1 MENTC
6 TTVINYEEAFVNY
19 LRYERNMSPETIRAY
34 EKDLHQF
41 IRFFSRGDGVPVQPG
56 EITTLQVREYLA
68 DLREKNYQKTT
79 VVRKLA
85 TIRSFYKFLL
95 KKGHVATN
103 PLQEI
108 QTPKVDKRLPHFLA
122 VEEVEKLL
130 NAPQGT
136 TFQAIRDRAILE
148 VLYSTGLRV
157 SELTSLNAPDIDLTG
172 EILKARGKGRRE
184 RIMPMGKPAIESL
197 RKYMEV
203 RGAVPR
209 INESD
214 PDALFLNRFGD
225 RLSSR
230 SIRKILDKYIRVT
243 GLNEKTSPHTLRH
256 SFATHLLNR
265 GANLR
270 MVAGAAGPQAPL
282 DDADLHPRD
291 DGGDEEGVR
300 GGAPPALRAPVAAGA
315 ATTPGPPIVPFAR
328 PGRCRSIR
336 PILFPLNNPA
346 GSDRIPPRVS
356 PPGRR
361 VPAGERGRPAPCC
374 ATLAQSVEHGF
385 RKAEV

>member
-1 MENTC
+1 MDNAIATAETNF
-6 TTVINYEEAFVNY
+6 EEAFVNY

-41 IRFFSRGDGVPVQPG
+41 LRFFHKGDGSLIGPG
-56 EITTLQVREYLA
+56 EITSLQVREFLA
-68 DLREKNYQKTT
+68 QLREKNYQKTT

-95 KKGHVATN
+95 KKGHIGAN
-103 PLQEI
+103 PLADI

-130 NAPQGT
+130 NAPNGSS
-136 TFQAIRDRAILE
+136 FQSIRDRAILE

-157 SELTSLNAPDIDLTG
+157 SELTALNVADIDTTG
-172 EILKARGKGRRE
+172 EIIKARGKGRRE
-184 RIMPMGKPAIESL
+184 RVMPIGRMALESVK
-197 RKYMEV
+197 KYIEV
-203 RGAVPR
+203 RSTVPR

-214 PDALFLNRFGD
+214 PGALFLNRFGD

-230 SIRKILDKYIRVT
+230 SIRKILDKYIRIT

-270 MVAGAAGPQAPL
+270 MVQELLGHKHLSTTQIYTHVTTAGLKEVVDPP
-282 DDADLHPRD
+282 HPR
-291 DGGDEEGVR
+291 
-300 GGAPPALRAPVAAGA
+300 P
-315 ATTPGPPIVPFAR
+315 
-328 PGRCRSIR
+328 
-336 PILFPLNNPA
+336 
-346 GSDRIPPRVS
+346 
-356 PPGRR
+356 
-361 VPAGERGRPAPCC
+361 
-374 ATLAQSVEHGF
+374 
-385 RKAEV
+385 

>member
-1 MENTC
+1 MENTL
-6 TTVINYEEAFVNY
+6 TTAINYQEAFVNY

-41 IRFFSRGDGVPVQPG
+41 IRFFAKGDGAPAAPA
-56 EITTLQVREYLA
+56 EISSLQVREYLA
-68 DLREKNYQKTT
+68 ALREKNYQKTT

-95 KKGHVATN
+95 KKGYTTQN
-103 PLQEI
+103 PLLEI

-130 NAPQGT
+130 GAPQGT
-136 TFQAIRDRAILE
+136 TFQSIRDRSILE

-157 SELTSLNAPDIDLTG
+157 SELTALNVSDIDVTG
-172 EILKARGKGRRE
+172 EIIKARGKGRRE
-184 RIMPMGKPAIESL
+184 RIMPIGKPALECV
-197 RKYMEV
+197 RKYIEV
-203 RGAVPR
+203 RAAVPR

-230 SIRKILDKYIRVT
+230 SIRKILDKYIRMT

-270 MVAGAAGPQAPL
+270 MVQELLGHKHLSTTQIYTHVSTAAMKTAL
-282 DDADLHPRD
+282 EEAHPR
-291 DGGDEEGVR
+291 
-300 GGAPPALRAPVAAGA
+300 P
-315 ATTPGPPIVPFAR
+315 
-328 PGRCRSIR
+328 
-336 PILFPLNNPA
+336 
-346 GSDRIPPRVS
+346 
-356 PPGRR
+356 
-361 VPAGERGRPAPCC
+361 
-374 ATLAQSVEHGF
+374 
-385 RKAEV
+385 

>member
-1 MENTC
+1 MENTIT
-6 TTVINYEEAFVNY
+6 TTVNYEEAFVNY

-41 IRFFSRGDGVPVQPG
+41 MRFFSRGDGSPVTPG
-56 EITTLQVREYLA
+56 EVTSLQVREYLA

-85 TIRSFYKFLL
+85 TIRSFYKFLM
-95 KKGHVATN
+95 KKGYVTTN
-103 PLQEI
+103 PLVEI
-108 QTPKVDKRLPHFLA
+108 QTPKVEKRLPHFLA
-122 VEEVEKLL
+122 VEEIERLL
-130 NAPQGT
+130 NAPQGMG
-136 TFQAIRDRAILE
+136 FQPIRDRAILE

-157 SELTSLNAPDIDLTG
+157 SELTGLNVGDIDLTG
-172 EILKARGKGRRE
+172 EIIKARGKGRRE
-184 RIMPMGKPAIESL
+184 RIMPIGKPAIESVK
-197 RKYMEV
+197 KYLEI
-203 RGAVPR
+203 RNTVPR

-270 MVAGAAGPQAPL
+270 MVQELLGHKHLSTTQIYTHVTTQAMKSAL
-282 DDADLHPRD
+282 EEVHPR
-291 DGGDEEGVR
+291 
-300 GGAPPALRAPVAAGA
+300 P
-315 ATTPGPPIVPFAR
+315 
-328 PGRCRSIR
+328 
-336 PILFPLNNPA
+336 
-346 GSDRIPPRVS
+346 
-356 PPGRR
+356 
-361 VPAGERGRPAPCC
+361 
-374 ATLAQSVEHGF
+374 
-385 RKAEV
+385 

>member
-1 MENTC
+1 MENTIT
-6 TTVINYEEAFVNY
+6 TTVNYEEAFVNY

-41 IRFFSRGDGVPVQPG
+41 MRFFSRGDGVPIGPAD
-56 EITTLQVREYLA
+56 ITSLQVREYLA

-85 TIRSFYKFLL
+85 TIRSFYKFLM
-95 KKGHVATN
+95 KKGYVTSN
-103 PLQEI
+103 PLVEI
-108 QTPKVDKRLPHFLA
+108 QTPKVEKRLPHFLA
-122 VEEVEKLL
+122 VEEIEKLL
-130 NAPQGT
+130 NAPQGVG
-136 TFQAIRDRAILE
+136 FQAIRDRAILE

-157 SELTSLNAPDIDLTG
+157 SELTSLNVGDVDLTG
-172 EILKARGKGRRE
+172 EIIKARGKGRRE
-184 RIMPMGKPAIESL
+184 RIMPIGRPALESI
-197 RKYMEV
+197 RKYLEA
-203 RGAVPR
+203 RSTVPR

-270 MVAGAAGPQAPL
+270 MVQELLGHKHLSTTQIYTHVTTQAMKSAL
-282 DDADLHPRD
+282 EEVHPR
-291 DGGDEEGVR
+291 
-300 GGAPPALRAPVAAGA
+300 P
-315 ATTPGPPIVPFAR
+315 
-328 PGRCRSIR
+328 
-336 PILFPLNNPA
+336 
-346 GSDRIPPRVS
+346 
-356 PPGRR
+356 
-361 VPAGERGRPAPCC
+361 
-374 ATLAQSVEHGF
+374 
-385 RKAEV
+385 

>member
-1 MENTC
+1 MENAV
-6 TTVINYEEAFVNY
+6 TTAINYEEAFVNY

-41 IRFFSRGDGVPVQPG
+41 MRFFSKGDGNPVNPA
-56 EITTLQVREYLA
+56 EISSLQVREYLT

-85 TIRSFYKFLL
+85 TIRSFYKFLM
-95 KKGHVATN
+95 KKGHVVTN
-103 PLQEI
+103 PLAEI
-108 QTPKVDKRLPHFLA
+108 QTPKVEKRLPHFLA
-122 VEEVEKLL
+122 VEEVERLL
-130 NAPQGT
+130 AAPQGT
-136 TFQAIRDRAILE
+136 SFQSIRDRAILE

-157 SELTSLNAPDIDLTG
+157 SELTALNVHDIDITG
-172 EILKARGKGRRE
+172 EILKARGKGRQE
-184 RIMPMGKPAIESL
+184 RIMPVGAPALESI
-197 RKYMEV
+197 RKYLEV
-203 RGAVPR
+203 RAAVPR

-270 MVAGAAGPQAPL
+270 MVQELLGHKHLSTTQIYTHVTTGAMKAVL
-282 DDADLHPRD
+282 ETTHPR
-291 DGGDEEGVR
+291 
-300 GGAPPALRAPVAAGA
+300 P
-315 ATTPGPPIVPFAR
+315 
-328 PGRCRSIR
+328 
-336 PILFPLNNPA
+336 
-346 GSDRIPPRVS
+346 
-356 PPGRR
+356 
-361 VPAGERGRPAPCC
+361 
-374 ATLAQSVEHGF
+374 
-385 RKAEV
+385 

>member
-1 MENTC
+1 MENTV
-6 TTVINYEEAFVNY
+6 TTAINYEEAFVNY

-41 IRFFSRGDGVPVQPG
+41 MRFFARGDGNPVGPA
-56 EITTLQVREYLA
+56 EISSLQVREYLA

-95 KKGHVATN
+95 KKGHVSTN
-103 PLQEI
+103 PLAEI
-108 QTPKVDKRLPHFLA
+108 QTPKVEKRLPHFLA

-130 NAPQGT
+130 AAPQGAS
-136 TFQAIRDRAILE
+136 FQSIRDRAILE

-157 SELTSLNAPDIDLTG
+157 SELTSLNVGDVDLTG
-172 EILKARGKGRRE
+172 EIIKARGKGRRE
-184 RIMPMGKPAIESL
+184 RIMPVGRPALEAA
-197 RKYMEV
+197 RKYLDV
-203 RGAVPR
+203 RAAVPR

-243 GLNEKTSPHTLRH
+243 GLDEKTSPHTLRH

-270 MVAGAAGPQAPL
+270 MVQELLGHKHLSTTQIYTHVTTAAMKSAL
-282 DDADLHPRD
+282 EEAHPR
-291 DGGDEEGVR
+291 
-300 GGAPPALRAPVAAGA
+300 P
-315 ATTPGPPIVPFAR
+315 
-328 PGRCRSIR
+328 
-336 PILFPLNNPA
+336 
-346 GSDRIPPRVS
+346 
-356 PPGRR
+356 
-361 VPAGERGRPAPCC
+361 
-374 ATLAQSVEHGF
+374 
-385 RKAEV
+385 

>member
-1 MENTC
+1 MDN
-6 TTVINYEEAFVNY
+6 TTVTTEVNYQDAFVNY

-41 IRFFSRGDGVPVQPG
+41 LRFFHKGDGTTVLPG
-56 EITTLQVREYLA
+56 EINTLQVREYLA
-68 DLREKNYQKTT
+68 QLREKNYQKTT

-95 KKGHVATN
+95 KKGHVTQN
-103 PLQEI
+103 PLLEI

-136 TFQAIRDRAILE
+136 TFQSIRDRAILE

-157 SELTSLNAPDIDLTG
+157 SELTALNVSDIDTTG
-172 EILKARGKGRRE
+172 EIIKARGKGRRE
-184 RIMPMGKPAIESL
+184 RIMPIGRVALEAV
-197 RKYMEV
+197 RKYIEI
-203 RGAVPR
+203 RSTVPR

-230 SIRKILDKYIRVT
+230 SIRKILDKYIRLT

-270 MVAGAAGPQAPL
+270 MVQELLGHKHLSTTQIYTHVTTQAMKTAF
-282 DDADLHPRD
+282 DEAHPR
-291 DGGDEEGVR
+291 
-300 GGAPPALRAPVAAGA
+300 P
-315 ATTPGPPIVPFAR
+315 
-328 PGRCRSIR
+328 
-336 PILFPLNNPA
+336 
-346 GSDRIPPRVS
+346 
-356 PPGRR
+356 
-361 VPAGERGRPAPCC
+361 
-374 ATLAQSVEHGF
+374 
-385 RKAEV
+385 

>member
-1 MENTC
+1 MDNAIATAETNF
-6 TTVINYEEAFVNY
+6 EEAFVNY

-41 IRFFSRGDGVPVQPG
+41 LRFFHKGDGILITPG
-56 EITTLQVREYLA
+56 EITSLQVREFLA
-68 DLREKNYQKTT
+68 QLREKNYQKTT

-95 KKGHVATN
+95 KKGHIVTN
-103 PLQEI
+103 PLADI

-130 NAPQGT
+130 NAPNGS
-136 TFQAIRDRAILE
+136 TFQSIRDRAILE

-157 SELTSLNAPDIDLTG
+157 SELTALNVADIDVTG

-184 RIMPMGKPAIESL
+184 RIMPIGRLALESVKKYIEIRST
-197 RKYMEV
+197 
-203 RGAVPR
+203 VPR

-214 PDALFLNRFGD
+214 PGALFLNRFGD

-230 SIRKILDKYIRVT
+230 SIRKILDKYIRIT

-270 MVAGAAGPQAPL
+270 MVQELLGHKHLSTTQIYTHVTTAGLKQVV
-282 DDADLHPRD
+282 DTTHPR
-291 DGGDEEGVR
+291 
-300 GGAPPALRAPVAAGA
+300 P
-315 ATTPGPPIVPFAR
+315 
-328 PGRCRSIR
+328 
-336 PILFPLNNPA
+336 
-346 GSDRIPPRVS
+346 
-356 PPGRR
+356 
-361 VPAGERGRPAPCC
+361 
-374 ATLAQSVEHGF
+374 
-385 RKAEV
+385 

>member
-1 MENTC
+1 MDNAIATAETNF
-6 TTVINYEEAFVNY
+6 EEAFVNY

-41 IRFFSRGDGVPVQPG
+41 LRFFHKGDGSLIGPG
-56 EITTLQVREYLA
+56 EITSLQVREFLA
-68 DLREKNYQKTT
+68 QLREKNYQKTT

-95 KKGHVATN
+95 KKGHIGAN
-103 PLQEI
+103 PLADI

-130 NAPQGT
+130 NAPNGSS
-136 TFQAIRDRAILE
+136 FQSIRDRAILE

-157 SELTSLNAPDIDLTG
+157 SELTALNVADIDTTG
-172 EILKARGKGRRE
+172 EIIKARGKGRRE
-184 RIMPMGKPAIESL
+184 RVMPIGRMALESVK
-197 RKYMEV
+197 KYIEV
-203 RGAVPR
+203 RSTVPR

-214 PDALFLNRFGD
+214 PGALFLNRFGD

-230 SIRKILDKYIRVT
+230 SIRKILDKYIRIT

-270 MVAGAAGPQAPL
+270 MVQELLGHKHLSTTQIYTHVTTAGLKQVV
-282 DDADLHPRD
+282 DATHPR
-291 DGGDEEGVR
+291 
-300 GGAPPALRAPVAAGA
+300 P
-315 ATTPGPPIVPFAR
+315 
-328 PGRCRSIR
+328 
-336 PILFPLNNPA
+336 
-346 GSDRIPPRVS
+346 
-356 PPGRR
+356 
-361 VPAGERGRPAPCC
+361 
-374 ATLAQSVEHGF
+374 
-385 RKAEV
+385 

>member
-1 MENTC
+1 MENTL
-6 TTVINYEEAFVNY
+6 TTAINYQEAFVNY

-41 IRFFSRGDGVPVQPG
+41 IRFFSKGDGVPVHPA
-56 EITTLQVREYLA
+56 EISSLQVREYLA
-68 DLREKNYQKTT
+68 ALREKNYQKTT

-95 KKGHVATN
+95 KKGYTSQN
-103 PLQEI
+103 PLLEI

-130 NAPQGT
+130 SAPQGT
-136 TFQAIRDRAILE
+136 SFQSIRDRSILE

-157 SELTSLNAPDIDLTG
+157 SELTALNVSDIDITG
-172 EILKARGKGRRE
+172 EIIKARGKGRRE
-184 RIMPMGKPAIESL
+184 RIMPIGKPALECV
-197 RKYMEV
+197 RKYIEV
-203 RGAVPR
+203 RAAVPR

-230 SIRKILDKYIRVT
+230 SIRKILDKYIRIT

-270 MVAGAAGPQAPL
+270 MVQELLGHKHLSTTQIYTHVTTQAMKTAF
-282 DDADLHPRD
+282 DEAHPR
-291 DGGDEEGVR
+291 
-300 GGAPPALRAPVAAGA
+300 P
-315 ATTPGPPIVPFAR
+315 
-328 PGRCRSIR
+328 
-336 PILFPLNNPA
+336 
-346 GSDRIPPRVS
+346 
-356 PPGRR
+356 
-361 VPAGERGRPAPCC
+361 
-374 ATLAQSVEHGF
+374 
-385 RKAEV
+385 

>member
-1 MENTC
+1 MENTL
-6 TTVINYEEAFVNY
+6 TTAINYQEAFVNY

-41 IRFFSRGDGVPVQPG
+41 IRFFAKGDGAPAAPA
-56 EITTLQVREYLA
+56 EISSLQVREYLA
-68 DLREKNYQKTT
+68 ALREKNYQKTT

-95 KKGHVATN
+95 KKGYTTQN
-103 PLQEI
+103 PLLEI

-130 NAPQGT
+130 SAPQGT
-136 TFQAIRDRAILE
+136 TFQSIRDRSILE

-157 SELTSLNAPDIDLTG
+157 SELTALNVSDIDVTG
-172 EILKARGKGRRE
+172 EIIKARGKGRRE
-184 RIMPMGKPAIESL
+184 RIMPIGKPALECV
-197 RKYMEV
+197 RKYIEV
-203 RGAVPR
+203 RAAVPR

-230 SIRKILDKYIRVT
+230 SIRKILDKYIRMT

-270 MVAGAAGPQAPL
+270 MVQELLGHKHLSTTQIYTHVSTAAMKTAL
-282 DDADLHPRD
+282 EESHPR
-291 DGGDEEGVR
+291 
-300 GGAPPALRAPVAAGA
+300 P
-315 ATTPGPPIVPFAR
+315 
-328 PGRCRSIR
+328 
-336 PILFPLNNPA
+336 
-346 GSDRIPPRVS
+346 
-356 PPGRR
+356 
-361 VPAGERGRPAPCC
+361 
-374 ATLAQSVEHGF
+374 
-385 RKAEV
+385 

>member
-1 MENTC
+1 MENTL
-6 TTVINYEEAFVNY
+6 TTAVNYEEAFVNY

-41 IRFFSRGDGVPVQPG
+41 MRFFARGDGIPVNPG
-56 EITTLQVREYLA
+56 EISSLQVRDYLA

-95 KKGHVATN
+95 KKGHVTTN
-103 PLQEI
+103 PLTEI
-108 QTPKVDKRLPHFLA
+108 QTPKVEKRLPHFLA

-130 NAPQGT
+130 AAPQGT

-157 SELTSLNAPDIDLTG
+157 SELTALNVHDIDITG
-172 EILKARGKGRRE
+172 EILKARGKGRQE
-184 RIMPMGKPAIESL
+184 RIMPVGAPALESI
-197 RKYMEV
+197 RKYLEI
-203 RGAVPR
+203 RAAVPR

-270 MVAGAAGPQAPL
+270 MVQELLGHKHLSTTQIYTHVTTQAMKTGLEAA
-282 DDADLHPRD
+282 HPR
-291 DGGDEEGVR
+291 
-300 GGAPPALRAPVAAGA
+300 P
-315 ATTPGPPIVPFAR
+315 
-328 PGRCRSIR
+328 
-336 PILFPLNNPA
+336 
-346 GSDRIPPRVS
+346 
-356 PPGRR
+356 
-361 VPAGERGRPAPCC
+361 
-374 ATLAQSVEHGF
+374 
-385 RKAEV
+385 

>member
-1 MENTC
+1 MDNTI
-6 TTVINYEEAFVNY
+6 TTTEVNYEEAFVNY

-41 IRFFSRGDGVPVQPG
+41 LRFFSRGDGGPIHPAEV
-56 EITTLQVREYLA
+56 TSLQVREFLA
-68 DLREKNYQKTT
+68 HLRDKNYQKTT

-95 KKGHVATN
+95 KKGYVSTN
-103 PLQEI
+103 PLLEI
-108 QTPKVDKRLPHFLA
+108 QTPKVEKRLPHFLA

-136 TFQAIRDRAILE
+136 SFQAIRDRAILE

-157 SELTSLNAPDIDLTG
+157 SELTGLNVTDIDLTG
-172 EILKARGKGRRE
+172 ELVKARGKGRRE
-184 RIMPMGKPAIESL
+184 RVMPIGTPAIE
-197 RKYMEV
+197 
-203 RGAVPR
+203 AVKRYVDIRSSVGR

-270 MVAGAAGPQAPL
+270 MVQELLGHKHLSTTQIYTHVTTGAMKSAFEEA
-282 DDADLHPRD
+282 HPR
-291 DGGDEEGVR
+291 
-300 GGAPPALRAPVAAGA
+300 P
-315 ATTPGPPIVPFAR
+315 
-328 PGRCRSIR
+328 
-336 PILFPLNNPA
+336 
-346 GSDRIPPRVS
+346 
-356 PPGRR
+356 
-361 VPAGERGRPAPCC
+361 
-374 ATLAQSVEHGF
+374 
-385 RKAEV
+385 

>member
-1 MENTC
+1 MENTVM
-6 TTVINYEEAFVNY
+6 TAIDYEEAFVNY

-41 IRFFSRGDGVPVQPG
+41 IRFFAKGDGSPVHPG
-56 EITTLQVREYLA
+56 EITSLQVREYLA

-95 KKGHVATN
+95 KKGHVSTN
-103 PLQEI
+103 PLVEI
-108 QTPKVDKRLPHFLA
+108 QTPKVEKRLPHFLA

-130 NAPQGT
+130 AAPQGT
-136 TFQAIRDRAILE
+136 TFQSIRDRGILE

-157 SELTSLNAPDIDLTG
+157 SELTALNVGDIDFTG
-172 EILKARGKGRRE
+172 EILKARGKGRTE
-184 RIMPMGKPAIESL
+184 RIMPIGRPALEAV
-197 RKYMEV
+197 RKYIDI
-203 RGAVPR
+203 RSTVPR

-270 MVAGAAGPQAPL
+270 MVQELLGHKHLSTTQIYTHVTTSAMKSAFEEA
-282 DDADLHPRD
+282 HPR
-291 DGGDEEGVR
+291 
-300 GGAPPALRAPVAAGA
+300 P
-315 ATTPGPPIVPFAR
+315 
-328 PGRCRSIR
+328 
-336 PILFPLNNPA
+336 
-346 GSDRIPPRVS
+346 
-356 PPGRR
+356 
-361 VPAGERGRPAPCC
+361 
-374 ATLAQSVEHGF
+374 
-385 RKAEV
+385 

>member
-1 MENTC
+1 MDNTIAA
-6 TTVINYEEAFVNY
+6 TEINYQDAFVNY
-19 LRYERNMSPETIRAY
+19 LRFERNMSPETIRAY

-41 IRFFSRGDGVPVQPG
+41 LRFFHKGDGTPVHPG
-56 EITTLQVREYLA
+56 EISSLQVREFLA
-68 DLREKNYQKTT
+68 QLREKNYQKTT

-95 KKGHVATN
+95 KKGYATTN
-103 PLQEI
+103 PLTEI

-136 TFQAIRDRAILE
+136 TFQSIRDRAILE

-157 SELTSLNAPDIDLTG
+157 SELTALNVSDVDTTG
-172 EILKARGKGRRE
+172 EIIKARGKGRRE
-184 RIMPMGKPAIESL
+184 RIMPIGSMALESV
-197 RKYMEV
+197 RKYIDV
-203 RGAVPR
+203 RSAVPR

-230 SIRKILDKYIRVT
+230 SIRKILDKYIRIT

-270 MVAGAAGPQAPL
+270 MVQELLGHKHLSTTQIYTHVTTQAMKSGFEAA
-282 DDADLHPRD
+282 HPR
-291 DGGDEEGVR
+291 
-300 GGAPPALRAPVAAGA
+300 P
-315 ATTPGPPIVPFAR
+315 
-328 PGRCRSIR
+328 
-336 PILFPLNNPA
+336 
-346 GSDRIPPRVS
+346 
-356 PPGRR
+356 
-361 VPAGERGRPAPCC
+361 
-374 ATLAQSVEHGF
+374 
-385 RKAEV
+385 

>member
-1 MENTC
+1 MENTL

-41 IRFFSRGDGVPVQPG
+41 IRFFSKGDGIPVTPG
-56 EITTLQVREYLA
+56 EITSLQVREYLA
-68 DLREKNYQKTT
+68 DLRDKNYQKTT

-85 TIRSFYKFLL
+85 TIRSFYKFLQ
-95 KKGHVATN
+95 KKGHVMAS
-103 PLQEI
+103 PLTEI
-108 QTPKVDKRLPHFLA
+108 QTPKVEKRLPHFLA
-122 VEEVEKLL
+122 VEEVERLL
-130 NAPQGT
+130 SAPQGT
-136 TFQAIRDRAILE
+136 TFQSLRDRAILE

-157 SELTSLNAPDIDLTG
+157 SELTSLNVADIDITG

-184 RIMPMGKPAIESL
+184 RIMPMGRPALDSVARYIEARS
-197 RKYMEV
+197 
-203 RGAVPR
+203 AVPR

-230 SIRKILDKYIRVT
+230 SIRKIMDKYIKVT

-270 MVAGAAGPQAPL
+270 MVQELLGHKHLSTTQIYTHVTTQAMKTVL
-282 DDADLHPRD
+282 QESHPR
-291 DGGDEEGVR
+291 
-300 GGAPPALRAPVAAGA
+300 P
-315 ATTPGPPIVPFAR
+315 
-328 PGRCRSIR
+328 
-336 PILFPLNNPA
+336 
-346 GSDRIPPRVS
+346 
-356 PPGRR
+356 
-361 VPAGERGRPAPCC
+361 
-374 ATLAQSVEHGF
+374 
-385 RKAEV
+385 

>member
-1 MENTC
+1 MDNAI
-6 TTVINYEEAFVNY
+6 TTTEVNYEDAFVNY

-41 IRFFSRGDGVPVQPG
+41 LRFFHRGDGTPVLPG
-56 EITTLQVREYLA
+56 EISTLQVREFLQG
-68 DLREKNYQKTT
+68 LREKNYQKTT

-95 KKGHVATN
+95 KKGHVAVN
-103 PLQEI
+103 PLTEI

-130 NAPQGT
+130 NAPQGGS
-136 TFQAIRDRAILE
+136 FQAIRDRAILE

-157 SELTSLNAPDIDLTG
+157 SELTALNTTDIDTTG
-172 EILKARGKGRRE
+172 EIIKARGKGRRE
-184 RIMPMGKPAIESL
+184 RVMPIGAPAL
-197 RKYMEV
+197 LAVRKYLEV
-203 RGAVPR
+203 RSAVPR

-230 SIRKILDKYIRVT
+230 SIRKILDKYIRIT

-270 MVAGAAGPQAPL
+270 MVQELLGHKHLSTTQIYTHVTTQAMKS
-282 DDADLHPRD
+282 AFEEAHPR
-291 DGGDEEGVR
+291 
-300 GGAPPALRAPVAAGA
+300 P
-315 ATTPGPPIVPFAR
+315 
-328 PGRCRSIR
+328 
-336 PILFPLNNPA
+336 
-346 GSDRIPPRVS
+346 
-356 PPGRR
+356 
-361 VPAGERGRPAPCC
+361 
-374 ATLAQSVEHGF
+374 
-385 RKAEV
+385 